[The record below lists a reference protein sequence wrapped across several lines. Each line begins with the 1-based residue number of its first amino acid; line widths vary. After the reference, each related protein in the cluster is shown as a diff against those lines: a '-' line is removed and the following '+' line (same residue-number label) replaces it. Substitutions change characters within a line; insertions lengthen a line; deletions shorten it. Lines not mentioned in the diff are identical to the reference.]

1 MTAADLT
8 SLARTARKAGLEN
21 LLQVSIVAILLERG
35 EATLLSLANSLGVKL
50 EAVAYACSK
59 LETAGAAK
67 HLICRDAVGFTI
79 TRLTDSSEKLFRDYL
94 ASSST
99 PPIRSKNLHT
109 YVTK

>member
-1 MTAADLT
+1 MTASDLT

-67 HLICRDAVGFTI
+67 HIICREALGFTI
-79 TRLTDSSEKLFRDYL
+79 TRLTDSAEKLFRDYL

-99 PPIRSKNLHT
+99 PPLRAKKLTAYSIK
-109 YVTK
+109 